1 MRCDPQRGQSSVEFA
16 LAAVVLLLLALGLTD
31 LGRVFYFDVGL
42 AGATREGAR
51 AATWFVPPPQT
62 GSPGTN
68 PDLYDSDGWTGAP
81 CSDPNMLDNSSPR
94 VLPFPGIKQSVDCD
108 LYKSGLPASLL
119 QNSSGTTCPS
129 TSDGNSQYNPP
140 YTDSAYAAGAIN
152 QPLLYICY
160 NSTPGLDLTTAP
172 PDNSLK
178 GRDVNVILVMS
189 FGFATGF
196 MQGVLGNSVH
206 LAVNTHMIVGGF

>member
-1 MRCDPQRGQSSVEFA
+1 MMRSAGQRGQSSVEFG

-51 AATWFVPPPQT
+51 QGSWFDAKT
-62 GSPGTN
+62 STN
-68 PDLYDSDGWTGAP
+68 PFLYDDAIKAAVDG
-81 CSDPNMLDNSSPR
+81 MLIN
-94 VLPFPGIKQSVDCD
+94 
-108 LYKSGLPASLL
+108 SGLPASAL
-119 QNSSGTTCPS
+119 QNPSGTTCPA

-140 YTDSAYAAGAIN
+140 YTDTAYASGGIN

-160 NSTPGLDLTTAP
+160 NSTPGLDLATAP
-172 PDNSLK
+172 TDNSLK
-178 GRDVNVILVMS
+178 GQDVNVIVVMS

-196 MQGVLGNSVH
+196 MQGVLGNSIH
-206 LAVNTHMIVGGF
+206 LAINTHMLIGGF

>member
-1 MRCDPQRGQSSVEFA
+1 MMRDAEQRGQSAVEFG

-51 AATWFVPPPQT
+51 QASWFDPKT
-62 GSPGTN
+62 ATN
-68 PDLYDSDGWTGAP
+68 PFLYDGAIKTAVDG
-81 CSDPNMLDNSSPR
+81 MLTN
-94 VLPFPGIKQSVDCD
+94 
-108 LYKSGLPASLL
+108 SGLPASAL
-119 QNSSGTTCPS
+119 QNPSGTTCPA

-140 YTDSAYAAGAIN
+140 YVDSAYAPGGIN

-160 NSTPGLDLTTAP
+160 NSTPGLDLATAP
-172 PDNSLK
+172 TDNSLK
-178 GRDVNVILVMS
+178 GQDVNVILVMS

-196 MQGVLGNSVH
+196 MQGVLGDSVH
-206 LAVNTHMIVGGF
+206 LAINTHMLIGGF

>member
-1 MRCDPQRGQSSVEFA
+1 MRNGEQRSQSSVEFG

-42 AGATREGAR
+42 AGAAREGAR
-51 AATWFVPPPQT
+51 QAIWFD
-62 GSPGTN
+62 SKSGTN
-68 PDLYDSDGWTGAP
+68 PYLYDSAIQSAVDG
-81 CSDPNMLDNSSPR
+81 
-94 VLPFPGIKQSVDCD
+94 VLTN
-108 LYKSGLPASLL
+108 SGLPGSVL
-119 QNSSGTTCPS
+119 QNPSGTTCPT

-140 YTDSAYAAGAIN
+140 YTDAAYASGGAN

-160 NSTPGLDLTTAP
+160 ESTPGLDLTVAP
-172 PDNSLK
+172 TDNSLR
-178 GRDVNVILVMS
+178 GQDVNVIIVMS

-196 MQGVLGNSVH
+196 LQGILGNAVH